1 MKKWNALAEKE
12 KVRYEKEMS
21 TYVPMEEPGGKK
33 KKAKKDPNAPMEAPK
48 TYAEGQSAHRYTPE
62 ERAALEEQKKKNIEA
77 AQSKRKIYLRVP
89 YKEKKTAIGFGAFF
103 DTARVR
109 WAIAVFFSL

>member
-1 MKKWNALAEKE
+1 MHRRPARAHANVQSIDASFRPMAC
-12 KVRYEKEMS
+12 VR
-21 TYVPMEEPGGKK
+21 
-33 KKAKKDPNAPMEAPK
+33 
-48 TYAEGQSAHRYTPE
+48 EGQSAHRYTPE

-103 DTARVR
+103 GAVAGRFSAGAPCAASFARKAAR
-109 WAIAVFFSL
+109 SP